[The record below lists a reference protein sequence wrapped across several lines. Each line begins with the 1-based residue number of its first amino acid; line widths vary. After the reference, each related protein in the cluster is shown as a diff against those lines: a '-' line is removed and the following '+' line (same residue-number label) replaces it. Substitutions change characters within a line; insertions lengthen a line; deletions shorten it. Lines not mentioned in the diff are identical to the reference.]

1 MAAYIVRRVLIS
13 IGVLFV
19 ASFLLYLAVASSGDP
34 LGALKA
40 RPGITQAAIDTT
52 ARSLGLD
59 HPIVVRWWIWL
70 TGVLSGDWGTSVALG
85 QAQAPVFST
94 VMHALWVTIR
104 LVVIAEV
111 LALLVGGAVGAIAA
125 LRQYSI
131 TDYVATTLAFV
142 LFSMPV
148 FCIAIILKT
157 YGIQF
162 NLLLIDLGGSR
173 WLTTAGPPDGGF
185 TGSPGHVF
193 FTFTGTYI
201 LPTIALAAISFAAY
215 SRFQRASMLE
225 VMRQDYVR
233 TARAKG
239 LSERQVVL
247 GHALRNALLPVTTY
261 FAYNFGA
268 VFGGAIVTEQVF
280 GWNGMGSLLVRSIQ
294 QYDPNMLMGWLLVT
308 AVIVILFNLLADI
321 AYSYLDPRIRL
332 G

>member
-1 MAAYIVRRVLIS
+1 VAAYIVRRVLIS

-34 LGALKA
+34 LAALKA
-40 RPGITQAAIDTT
+40 RPGITQSAIDAT
-52 ARSLGLD
+52 ARQLGLD
-59 HPIVVRWWIWL
+59 HPLIVRWWDWL
-70 TGVLSGDWGTSVALG
+70 TGVLSGNWGTSVALG

-94 VMHALWVTIR
+94 VMRALWVTIR

-111 LALLVGGAVGAIAA
+111 LALLVGGGVGAVAA
-125 LRQYSI
+125 LRQYTV

-162 NLLLIDLGGSR
+162 NLLLINLGGSR

-185 TGSPGHVF
+185 TGSPGQVI
-193 FTFTGTYI
+193 FTFTGTYL

-247 GHALRNALLPVTTY
+247 RHALRNALLPVTTY

-280 GWNGMGSLLVRSIQ
+280 GWHGMGSVLVSSIE
-294 QYDPNMLMGWLLVT
+294 QYDPNMLMGWLIVT
-308 AVIVILFNLLADI
+308 ATIVVLFNLIADI

>member
-1 MAAYIVRRVLIS
+1 VAAYIVRRVLIS

-19 ASFLLYLAVASSGDP
+19 ASLLLYLAVASSGDP
-34 LGALKA
+34 LAPLRA
-40 RPGITQAAIDTT
+40 RPGITPATIDAT

-59 HPIVVRWWIWL
+59 HPVIVRWWNWL
-70 TGVLSGDWGTSVALG
+70 SGVLSGDWGTSVALG
-85 QAQAPVFST
+85 SAQAPVFST
-94 VMHALWVTIR
+94 VARALWVTIR
-104 LVVIAEV
+104 LVVIAEL
-111 LALLVGGAVGAIAA
+111 LALLGGAAVGAIAA

-131 TDYVATTLAFV
+131 TDYVATSLAFV

-162 NLLLIDLGGSR
+162 NLLLIDLGGKR

-185 TGSPGHVF
+185 TGSPGEVL
-193 FTFTGTYI
+193 FTFTGTYV

-225 VMRQDYVR
+225 VMRQDFVR

-239 LSERQVVL
+239 LTERQVVFR
-247 GHALRNALLPVTTY
+247 HALRNALLPVTTY

-280 GWNGMGSLLVRSIQ
+280 GWNGMGSLLVRSIG
-294 QYDPNMLMGWLLVT
+294 QYDPNMLMGWLIVT
-308 AVIVILFNLLADI
+308 ATIVVLFNLIADI

>member
-19 ASFLLYLAVASSGDP
+19 ASFLLYIAVASSGDP
-34 LGALKA
+34 LAGLKA
-40 RPGITQAAIDTT
+40 RPGVTPEIIEST

-59 HPIVVRWWIWL
+59 QPVVVRWWNWL
-70 TGVLSGDWGTSVALG
+70 LGILHGDWGTSVALG
-85 QAQAPVFST
+85 AARAEVLPALG
-94 VMHALWVTIR
+94 HALWVTIR
-104 LVVIAEV
+104 LVVIAEL
-111 LALLVGGAVGAIAA
+111 LALLVGCAVGAVAA
-125 LRQYSI
+125 LRQYSV
-131 TDYVATTLAFV
+131 TDYSATTLAFV

-148 FCIAIILKT
+148 FCLAIILKT

-162 NLLLIDLGGSR
+162 NLLLINLGGSR

-185 TGSPGHVF
+185 TGSPGEVF
-193 FTFTGTYI
+193 FKFTGTYV
-201 LPTIALAAISFAAY
+201 LPTIALAAISFAVY
-215 SRFQRASMLE
+215 SRFQRAAMLE
-225 VMRQDYVR
+225 TMRSDYVR

-247 GHALRNALLPVTTY
+247 RHALRNALLPVTTY
-261 FAYNFGA
+261 FAYQFA
-268 VFGGAIVTEQVF
+268 AAFGGAIVTEQVF

-294 QYDPNMLMGWLLVT
+294 QYDPNMLMGWLIVT
-308 AVIVILFNLLADI
+308 AVIIVLFNLLADI